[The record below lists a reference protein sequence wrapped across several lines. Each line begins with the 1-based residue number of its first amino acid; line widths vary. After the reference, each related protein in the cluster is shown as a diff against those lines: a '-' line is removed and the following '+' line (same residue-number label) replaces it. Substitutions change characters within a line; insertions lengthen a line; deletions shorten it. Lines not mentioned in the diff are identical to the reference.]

1 MPAVTKTLSPD
12 IDKDYTL
19 VCYCDFLRMGDEG
32 SVQKSMEFLKH
43 TFQRYYESSTIELPD
58 RFGRREFAFVLFG
71 GKGMIRHLSFE
82 KRDMLRSFL
91 ENRSPQ
97 HAYYSSAYYQHPDAA
112 KMSDKLWMG
121 AELIFDLDSD
131 HLPNAEKMGY
141 VESLGEVK
149 KEFIKLIHE
158 FLLGDFGFQ
167 EKHLEL
173 YFSGGRGY
181 HCHVKDPVVLDFD
194 SNERREIVDYITGRD
209 LQDSLIF
216 HEQATSRKS
225 YGGHTFASGKS
236 LKMPTPDQDGWRGRI
251 SRGIIDLVNEIKK
264 NEDPEKKLEE
274 YGVNPQDAERL
285 VQELSEER
293 VRRIRDGLLD
303 QSKTIRKFFLNSALR
318 KTAVSL
324 SAGETDEPVT
334 CDVKRLIRLPSSLH
348 GKTGLKVV
356 KIEVDELKDFDP
368 LRDAV
373 VLPED
378 PVKILLQREV
388 TIEMKNQQYHL
399 EQGVQEVP
407 TYLGVFLIGRKEAV
421 LL

>member
-1 MPAVTKTLSPD
+1 
-12 IDKDYTL
+12 
-19 VCYCDFLRMGDEG
+19 MGDEE
-32 SVQKSMEFLKH
+32 SVQQSLEFLKRS
-43 TFQRYYESSTIELPD
+43 FQDYYASNRIELPD
-58 RFGRREFAFVLFG
+58 RFGRREFAFLLFG
-71 GKGMIRHLSFE
+71 GKGMIRHLGFNRRE
-82 KRDMLRSFL
+82 QIWDFL
-91 ENRSPQ
+91 EDRAPM

-112 KMSDKLWMG
+112 KMQEKLWMG

-131 HLPNAEKMGY
+131 HLPNAENMGY
-141 VESLGEVK
+141 VESLVEVK
-149 KEFIKLIHE
+149 KEFVKLIHE

-167 EKHLEL
+167 EKHMEL

-181 HCHVKDPVVLDFD
+181 HCHVKDPTILDLD

-216 HEQATSRKS
+216 HEQATSRRS
-225 YGGHTFASGKS
+225 YGSYSFAAGKT

-264 NEDPEKKLEE
+264 SEDPEKKLME
-274 YGVNPQDAERL
+274 YGVKPQDAQRL
-285 VQELSEER
+285 VLDLSEER
-293 VRRIRDGLLD
+293 VNRIKDGLLD

-318 KTAVSL
+318 KTAVTL

-356 KIEVDELKDFDP
+356 RIEVDELKEFDP

-373 VLPED
+373 VLPDD
-378 PVKILLQREV
+378 PVEIVVHREV
-388 TIEMKNQQYHL
+388 SVNMNDEAFHL
-399 EQGVQEVP
+399 EEGQQKAP
-407 TYLGVFLIGRKEAV
+407 TYLAVFLLGRKEAT
-421 LL
+421 LA

>member
-1 MPAVTKTLSPD
+1 
-12 IDKDYTL
+12 
-19 VCYCDFLRMGDEG
+19 MGDEPSIQK
-32 SVQKSMEFLKH
+32 SVQFLKN
-43 TFQRYYESSTIELPD
+43 TFQTYYASNKIELPD
-58 RFGRREFAFVLFG
+58 RFGRREFAFLLFG
-71 GKGMIRHLSFE
+71 GKGMVRHLGFE
-82 KRDMLRSFL
+82 KREMIWNFL
-91 ENRSPQ
+91 EQRAPQ

-112 KMSDKLWMG
+112 KMPDKIWMG

-141 VESLGEVK
+141 VESLVEVK

-158 FLLGDFGFQ
+158 FLLSDFGFK
-167 EKHLEL
+167 EKHMEL

-181 HCHVKDPVVLDFD
+181 HCHVKDPAILDLD

-225 YGGHTFASGKS
+225 YGSHSFASGKS
-236 LKMPTPDQDGWRGRI
+236 LKMPTPDQEGWKGRI

-264 NEDPEKKLEE
+264 SENPEKKLEE
-274 YGVNPQDAERL
+274 YGVSTHDAERL

-293 VRRIRDGLLD
+293 MRRIKDGLLD

-356 KIEVDELKDFDP
+356 KITVDDLKEFDP

-373 VLPED
+373 ALPDD
-378 PVKILLQREV
+378 PVRIVVDRPVSLDMNGQSF
-388 TIEMKNQQYHL
+388 HL
-399 EQGVQEVP
+399 SEGEQEVP
-407 TYLGVFLIGRKEAV
+407 TYLAAFLLGRKEATFV
-421 LL
+421 

>member
-1 MPAVTKTLSPD
+1 
-12 IDKDYTL
+12 
-19 VCYCDFLRMGDEG
+19 MGDEH
-32 SVQKSMEFLKH
+32 SIQKSLQFLKN
-43 TFQRYYESSTIELPD
+43 TFQQYYASNNIELPD
-58 RFGRREFAFVLFG
+58 RFGRREFAFLLFG
-71 GKGMIRHLSFE
+71 GKGMIRHLGFE
-82 KRDMLRSFL
+82 KRGMVWRFL
-91 ENRSPQ
+91 AERAPQ
-97 HAYYSSAYYQHPDAA
+97 HAYYSSAYYQHPEAA
-112 KMSDKLWMG
+112 KMQEKLWMG

-131 HLPNAEKMGY
+131 HLPNAEKMEY
-141 VESLGEVK
+141 VESLVEVK
-149 KEFIKLIHE
+149 KEFIKLVHE

-167 EKHLEL
+167 EKYMEL

-181 HCHVKDPVVLDFD
+181 HCHVKDPAILDLD

-216 HEQATSRKS
+216 HEQATNRKS
-225 YGGHTFASGKS
+225 YGGHSFASGKS
-236 LKMPTPDQDGWRGRI
+236 LKMPTPDQEGWKGRI
-251 SRGIIDLVNEIKK
+251 SRGIIDLVNEIK
-264 NEDPEKKLEE
+264 NSEDPEKKLLE
-274 YGVNPQDAERL
+274 YGVSPRDAERL

-293 VRRIRDGLLD
+293 IRRIRDGLLD

-356 KIEVDELKDFDP
+356 NIGVDDLKDFDP

-378 PVKILLQREV
+378 PIEILMQREM
-388 TIEMKNQQYHL
+388 TLEMKNQRYHL
-399 EQGVQEVP
+399 EQGTQEVP

-421 LL
+421 IQ